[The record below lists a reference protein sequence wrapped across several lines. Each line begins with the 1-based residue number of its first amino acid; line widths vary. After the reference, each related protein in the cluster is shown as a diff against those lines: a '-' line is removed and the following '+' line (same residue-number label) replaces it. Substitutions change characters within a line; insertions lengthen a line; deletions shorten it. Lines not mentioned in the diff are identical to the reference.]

1 MKLIFITLDRI
12 DNIEEPGI
20 YHDILSKFYKEN
32 HEIYIVSP
40 NERRFGKK
48 TKIFSKKNLH
58 FISVW
63 TPNIQKAGLV
73 EKIFSTLF
81 LEYFFI
87 RAVKKYVKKFDFDLI
102 LYSTPPITLT
112 NIISFLKK
120 KSNAFCYLLL
130 KDIFPQNAVDLRYIK
145 SNSFLHKI
153 MRKKEKKLYKI
164 SDKIGCMSKANI
176 KYLIDNNSEINRS
189 KIEENPNSADLNK
202 ILKTTTTFSNTIVIP
217 NNKVIFVYGGNLGKP
232 QGIRYLI
239 SNIEE
244 CKDLEN
250 AFFLIIGSGTEF
262 SFIKKIINEKKLN
275 NVKLINQL
283 SKFDFE
289 SILIR
294 SDIGIVSLD
303 PNFTIPNFPSRMI
316 PYMKYKLPI
325 LFAVDNVTDCGKI
338 ASKNKFGLSCING
351 DTKTFKSHVN
361 FFINNKE
368 EKKKMGEQSFKYLSK
383 NYNVKNTYNLILNN
397 FKN

>member
-217 NNKVIFVYGGNLGKP
+217 NNKIIFVYGGNLGKP

-262 SFIKKIINEKKLN
+262 SYIKKIINEKKLN